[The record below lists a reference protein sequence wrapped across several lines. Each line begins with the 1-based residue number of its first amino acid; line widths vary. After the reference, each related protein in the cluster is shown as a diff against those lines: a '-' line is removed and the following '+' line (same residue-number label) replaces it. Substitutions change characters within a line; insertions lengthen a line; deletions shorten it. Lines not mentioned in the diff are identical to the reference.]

1 MAENN
6 YLTEEQVDLQ
16 EHLSAKRLDLLNPKN
31 NWTFNQRPTQNLIE
45 LMHWAKD
52 TFGTSITNNV
62 GLLHCWIHNKIV
74 MDGAFFEFSEQ
85 VGVKIE
91 CLYRDSVASWRSD
104 NHNEHF
110 MAQGVFKI
118 SYKKLQFLHA
128 ALFHKGN
135 QNEDEVSF
143 FAIMDD
149 KDYEKYIELRNTFD
163 DWLTERDRN
172 NLEIHVVG
180 AESIP
185 YEKNMSW
192 DDLFLPEDLKDQIR
206 GTVEGFL
213 SAKEMYAKKQI
224 PWKRGVLL
232 YGDVGLGKSSCI
244 KTIISNYDF
253 KPVTVMTGQQTN
265 DEVITDAFEYAQD
278 QEPALLYF
286 EDLDTLLGN
295 GNVSLSHFL
304 NLMDG
309 VYSRNGILVVATA
322 NDLSRLGGAVLNRP
336 SRFDRKWEFPLPT
349 EDLAMKYLQKWYGNS
364 IRQNNL
370 NYIVKIAVER
380 KFSYA
385 YLKELY
391 ITSAFHALS
400 SGRENPQKKDIEK
413 AMKQLLSDKKN
424 VDSDFISENQ
434 TKIGIE

>member
-1 MAENN
+1 MTENH

-16 EHLSAKRLDLLNPKN
+16 EHLSINRLALLEPTFLFDSIKDRPK
-31 NWTFNQRPTQNLIE
+31 QNLIE
-45 LMHWAKD
+45 LMHWVKNV
-52 TFGTSITNNV
+52 FNN
-62 GLLHCWIHNKIV
+62 GKGNPWIHNKIV
-74 MDGAFFEFSEQ
+74 IDGAFLEFAEQ
-85 VGVKIE
+85 SKVKIE
-91 CLYRDSVASWRSD
+91 CLYRDSIASWRSD
-104 NHNEHF
+104 NLNEHF

-118 SYKKLQFLHA
+118 FYKKMSFLHC

-143 FAIMDD
+143 FVIMED
-149 KDYEKYIELRNTFD
+149 KDYSKYIELRNMFD
-163 DWLTERDRN
+163 EWLTDRDRN

-185 YEKNMSW
+185 YEKDTSW
-192 DDLFLPEDLKDQIR
+192 DDLFLPDGMKKQIR

-213 SAKEMYAKKQI
+213 ASKEFYASKRI
-224 PWKRGVLL
+224 PWKRGILFF
-232 YGDVGLGKSSCI
+232 GSPGSGKTTTI
-244 KTIISNYDF
+244 KTIISTYDF

-265 DEVITDAFEYAQD
+265 DEVITEAFEYAQE

-309 VYSRNGILVVATA
+309 VNSRNGILVIATA
-322 NDLSRLGGAVLNRP
+322 NDLSRLGGAMDAVLDRP

-349 EDLAMKYLQKWYGNS
+349 EDLAIKYLKKWYGNTIS
-364 IRQNNL
+364 VKNL
-370 NYIVKIAVER
+370 NFIVKNAVEK

-391 ITSAFHALS
+391 ITSAYYALS
-400 SGRENPQKKDIEK
+400 EGRKDPNLSDIKQALE
-413 AMKQLLSDKKN
+413 QLLNDKEN
-424 VDSDFISENQ
+424 VESGFVGENYN
-434 TKIGIE
+434 KVEIG